1 MVANKYS
8 RSGQSSA
15 PVNPVHVGE
24 AASATPSAPHVVGR
38 TCKSHGRHRLSPKQ
52 PEAPFRFCFNMV
64 LYRAPYM
71 GKKLENVPD
80 AA

>member
-1 MVANKYS
+1 VVANKYS

-24 AASATPSAPHVVGR
+24 AASATPSAPHVVG
-38 TCKSHGRHRLSPKQ
+38 KSHGRHRLSPNQ